1 MQKPRL
7 LLGFDKKL
15 GGATKPCLTLKM
27 PSFAQ
32 PLKETFSFEFF
43 PPKTEKSVTDLDQ
56 VAVELGALNPSYM
69 TVTYGAGG
77 STRDG
82 TYDTVTRL
90 HGLTTVPMA
99 AHLTFCGTPKD
110 ELNLYIDKLWNA
122 GIHHVIALRGDL
134 PPGKSMANYTGPE
147 FYHYTS
153 DFVEALLERHPF
165 EISVGAYPEKHPDA
179 PSLALDIEALKK
191 KCAAGA
197 TRAIT
202 QIFFSN
208 DIFYKFMEQTAKAG
222 ITTPIVPG
230 LLPIIDFAR
239 ARKFAD
245 TCHATLPHTLHA
257 KFEGLEG
264 DDVRKAAIEVLA
276 AQIEDLKANG
286 VDHFHFYTLNKSDLS
301 IAACK
306 AAGLTV

>member
-15 GGATKPCLTLKM
+15 GGAAKAWLTLKM
-27 PSFAQ
+27 PSFA
-32 PLKETFSFEFF
+32 PTFSFEFF
-43 PPKTEKSVTDLDQ
+43 PPKTEKSVIDLDQ
-56 VAVELGALNPSYM
+56 AAVELAALEPSFM

-82 TYDTVTRL
+82 TYETVTRL

-99 AHLTFCGTPKD
+99 AHLTFCGTPKS
-110 ELNLYIDKLWNA
+110 ELDGYIDKLWEA

-134 PPGKSMANYTGPE
+134 PVGKSMADYTGPE

-153 DFVEALLERHPF
+153 DFVEALLKRHPF

-208 DIFYKFMEQTAKAG
+208 EIYYSFLEQTAKAG
-222 ITTPIVPG
+222 IVTPIVPG
-230 LLPIIDFAR
+230 LLPIIDFAKAQR
-239 ARKFAD
+239 FAD
-245 TCHATLPHTLHA
+245 TCHATIPHQLHT
-257 KFEGLEG
+257 KFDGLEG
-264 DDVRKAAIEVLA
+264 DDVRKAAIDVLA
-276 AQIEDLKANG
+276 AQIDDLKAHGIN
-286 VDHFHFYTLNKSDLS
+286 HFHFYTLNKSDLS

>member
-15 GGATKPCLTLKM
+15 GGAAKACFTLKM
-27 PSFAQ
+27 PSFA
-32 PLKETFSFEFF
+32 PTFSFEFF
-43 PPKTEKSVTDLDQ
+43 PPKTEKSATDLDQ
-56 VAVELGALNPSYM
+56 AAQELARLNPLYM

-77 STRDG
+77 STREG
-82 TYDTVTRL
+82 TFDTVTRL
-90 HGLTTVPMA
+90 HGLTDIPMA
-99 AHLTFCGTPKD
+99 AHLTFCGTPKP
-110 ELNLYIDKLWNA
+110 ELDIYIDKLWDA
-122 GIHHVIALRGDL
+122 GIKHVIALRGDL
-134 PPGKSMANYTGPE
+134 PAGKSMADYTGPE

-153 DFVEALLERHPF
+153 DFVEALLKRHPF

-197 TRAIT
+197 HRAIT

-208 DIFYKFMEQTAKAG
+208 DIFYKFIDETAKAG

-230 LLPIIDFAR
+230 LLPIIDFAK
-239 ARKFAD
+239 AQKFAE
-245 TCHATLPHTLHA
+245 TCRATMPHSMHA
-257 KFEGLEG
+257 KFAGLEG
-264 DDVRKAAIEVLA
+264 DDVRKAAIDVLA
-276 AQIEDLKANG
+276 SQIEDLKANG
-286 VDHFHFYTLNKSDLS
+286 VNHFHFYTLNKSDLS

-306 AAGLTV
+306 AAGLAV